1 MKPLFGNELVQELRK
16 RAENVKN
23 RLWVCVP
30 YLGKKDAVLKI
41 LGKNWLENEAVEVRL
56 LTDVA
61 DMKAIN
67 TVMLKI
73 FHERGD
79 VKTLMG
85 VHAKIYIIDDSALI
99 TSANL
104 TETAFSKRHEI
115 GVFLEDARQIATIFQ
130 EWWSKAEKLTSIDTA
145 KIYKPAEEKDEATT
159 IILPKIW
166 DLPPSPQKVFKNR
179 SEYTK
184 YDRILIDF
192 DDFAEKYQKIQR
204 IWETEPIYWEIDGF
218 FNFLFHEEDT
228 TPSKDFYKNI
238 PRVLSEKEQLREIKK
253 WATRYKNW
261 NDSLEYDDIDWRKN
275 NTKVVKRLLSR
286 RKIETI
292 KKAEIE
298 EILGCL
304 NSMNSYAI
312 NKTRVINNNSVE
324 NIREAFTQ
332 LIFGAGTVASRI
344 STCEKGINFFGKS
357 STNELIGCFYPE
369 KYPLVNQNSIS
380 GLRYFGYQSKM

>member
-1 MKPLFGNELVQELRK
+1 MNPLFGNELVQELRK
-16 RAENVKN
+16 RAENVKS

-30 YLGKKDAVLKI
+30 YLGKTDAVLKI

-61 DMKAIN
+61 DMRAIN
-67 TVMLKI
+67 TVMLKT

-79 VKTLMG
+79 VKTLTG

-104 TETAFSKRHEI
+104 TETAFSKRYEI
-115 GVFLEDARQIATIFQ
+115 GIFLEDAKNLATIFQ
-130 EWWSKAEKLTSIDTA
+130 DWWSKAEKLNSIETA
-145 KIYKPAEEKDEATT
+145 KIYKPAKEKDESTV
-159 IILPKIW
+159 INLPKLW
-166 DLPPSPQKVFKNR
+166 DLPKGPKKVAKKR

-204 IWETEPIYWEIDGF
+204 IWDNDPIYLEIDGL
-218 FNFLFHEEDT
+218 FNFIFHEDT
-228 TPSKDFYKNI
+228 TPSKDFYKKT
-238 PRVLSEKEQLREIKK
+238 PRVLSEAEQLKEIQK
-253 WATRYKNW
+253 WSRKYKNW
-261 NDSLEYDDIDWRKN
+261 NDRKEHDDIEWRRN
-275 NTKVVKRLLSR
+275 NAKIVQRLLSKR
-286 RKIETI
+286 RIETI
-292 KKAEIE
+292 QQAEIE

-312 NKTRVINNNSVE
+312 NKTKVINNNTVE
-324 NIREAFTQ
+324 NIREAFAQ
-332 LIFGAGTVASRI
+332 LIYGVGTVASRI
-344 STCEKGINFFGKS
+344 STCDKSIKFFGKS
-357 STNELIGCFYPE
+357 STNELIGCFYPD

-380 GLRYFGYQSKM
+380 GLRFFGYQSKM